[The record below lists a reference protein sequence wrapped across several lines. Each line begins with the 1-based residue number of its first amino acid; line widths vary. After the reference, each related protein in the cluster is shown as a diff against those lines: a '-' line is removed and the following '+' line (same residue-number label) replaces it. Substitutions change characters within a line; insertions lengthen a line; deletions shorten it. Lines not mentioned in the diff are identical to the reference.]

1 MPSTIWRTFHMN
13 SRKHIDTPIE
23 KPATRKAT
31 ALMSLSVLTSL
42 VAASLLPLP
51 SIAQEPAS
59 SRLGQRQVHEIVERI
74 STLLTERY
82 VFPDVGNQIAAVLR
96 NAERRGAFA
105 ALATPKGFADS
116 VTTLLRSTSHDGHL
130 WIEVSPG
137 EYPEPAARPDTQDAA
152 VRRRRLRAMNF
163 GFPRV
168 EILPGNVGYIQV
180 SQFVTPE
187 IASDAAAAAFRFL
200 ANADALIVDLRGSG
214 GGSAEM
220 VALISCYLF
229 DAAPV
234 HLFDIYRR
242 PQRRLDEYRTDRFA
256 PSVRLARQ
264 PVYVL
269 TNAALFSA
277 GEGLA
282 YTLKDLHRVTV
293 VGEKTSGGAHLGSFH
308 RVSEHL
314 VMFLAEARAI
324 SAASGTNWQG
334 VGVTPDVPVAAELAL
349 DTAHLLALETLLQSD
364 TADVMVGQRQQAAQE
379 IRLRL
384 RSAPARP

>member
-1 MPSTIWRTFHMN
+1 MN
-13 SRKHIDTPIE
+13 SRKHIHFLPC
-23 KPATRKAT
+23 
-31 ALMSLSVLTSL
+31 L
-42 VAASLLPLP
+42 VAASLLHLP
-51 SIAQEPAS
+51 SASIAQEPA
-59 SRLGQRQVHEIVERI
+59 RPRRAQGQVHEIVERV
-74 STLLTERY
+74 STLLVERY
-82 VFPDVGNQIAAVLR
+82 VFADVGDQMAAALR

-105 ALATPKGFADS
+105 ALATPEAFADS
-116 VTTLLRSTSHDGHL
+116 VTRLLRSISHDGHL

-137 EYPEPAARPDTQDAA
+137 EYPEPAARPDTQGDAA
-152 VRRRRLRAMNF
+152 RRSQLRATNF

-168 EILPGNVGYIQV
+168 EILRGNVGYIQV

-187 IASDAAAAAFRFL
+187 IASDAAAAAFGFL
-200 ANADALIVDLRGSG
+200 ANADALILDLRGSG

-229 DAAPV
+229 GSAPV
-234 HLFDIYRR
+234 HLFNIYRR
-242 PQRRLDEYRTDRFA
+242 PQRRLDEYRTDRFT
-256 PSVRLARQ
+256 PSVRFPRQ

-293 VGEKTSGGAHLGSFH
+293 VGEKTSGGAPLGSFH
-308 RVSEHL
+308 RLSEHL

-334 VGVTPDVPVAAELAL
+334 VGVTPDVPVPAELAL
-349 DTAHLLALETLLQSD
+349 ATAHLLALETLLRLD
-364 TADVMVGQRQQAAQE
+364 TADVMVGERQQAAQE
-379 IRLRL
+379 IRQRL
-384 RSAPARP
+384 GSAPARP